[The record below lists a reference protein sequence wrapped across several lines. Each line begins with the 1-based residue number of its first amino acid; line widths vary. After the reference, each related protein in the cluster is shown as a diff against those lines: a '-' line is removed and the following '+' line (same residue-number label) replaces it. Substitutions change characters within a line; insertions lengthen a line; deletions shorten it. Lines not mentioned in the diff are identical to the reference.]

1 MKKKL
6 DLDNFVG
13 FYELMKKVTKT
24 KIISKYVYDHTWTVE
39 EFICIDKFSNGEYL
53 LEVRTKKVIDIF
65 NSLYEEDIPKEINGV
80 KVSYDGYLLLSE
92 ELIPTPLWDDINNN
106 VVIPSNIK
114 DIEKISEI
122 VLPLLKEVE
131 KLDHRKHKIK
141 ENNLE
146 NNLEKIINFIN
157 EK

>member
-1 MKKKL
+1 
-6 DLDNFVG
+6 
-13 FYELMKKVTKT
+13 MKKVTKT
-24 KIISKYVYDHTWTVE
+24 KIISKYVYDTMVWSVY
-39 EFICIDKFSNGEYL
+39 EFICIDKLSNGDYL
-53 LEVRTKKVIDIF
+53 LEVRTKEVLGDDNDLDDNGEPPTEID
-65 NSLYEEDIPKEINGV
+65 GV
-80 KVSYDGYLLLSE
+80 KVTYDGYVLLSE
-92 ELIPTPLWDDINNN
+92 ELVPTPLWNDINNN

-114 DIEKISEI
+114 DTEKISEI

-141 ENNLE
+141 ENNFENNLE